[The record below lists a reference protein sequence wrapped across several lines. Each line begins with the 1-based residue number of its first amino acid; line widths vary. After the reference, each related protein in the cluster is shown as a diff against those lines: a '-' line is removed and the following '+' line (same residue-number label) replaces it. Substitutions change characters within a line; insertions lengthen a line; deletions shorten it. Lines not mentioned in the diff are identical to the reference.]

1 MLHRLILVS
10 LAALLA
16 SCASTPTVK
25 TDFDPAATFSSYK
38 TYSWL
43 SKPTGGSPLAQQR
56 IVDGI
61 DARLKAKG
69 WTLSPSGDVRIA
81 ANVTAQEKQDY
92 TTYYSGMGY
101 GMGWR
106 GYGYGA
112 GPGMATTSVYT
123 YEVGTLVVDMFDTS
137 TKRAIWRG
145 HASGVLPDNPDK
157 MAALLQASLD
167 QLFADFP
174 PKPAAAK

>member
-1 MLHRLILVS
+1 MLYRLFLVS
-10 LAALLA
+10 LAALLV

-25 TDFDPAATFSSYK
+25 TDFDPAAAFSSYK
-38 TYSWL
+38 TYTWL

-61 DARLKAKG
+61 DAKLKAKG
-69 WTLSPSGDVRIA
+69 WTLSPNGDVRVA
-81 ANVTAQEKQDY
+81 ANVTSAEKQDY

-101 GMGWR
+101 GWR
-106 GYGYGA
+106 GFGG

-123 YEVGTLVVDMFDTS
+123 YEVGSLVVDMFDTS